1 MYQKEILYLYLF
13 RHGEKE
19 NCVGFLKSEEKRDG
33 HQVVL
38 QVKNI
43 LYNLAGTFPIR
54 IRSNSGWQ
62 EVGQVQLRQGCGN
75 WQQKGTED
83 FVEVEIP
90 LSDEYKIRGQSKG
103 KSGKQITEQND
114 SPGKRQTTEQAD
126 SQGKR
131 QITEQADS
139 RSERRIAEQAGGL
152 DKRQNVVPQEPEP
165 KLKAASE
172 SYPILWEDKWE
183 QLLHSYDQIHP
194 YGDDRTYIKLE
205 PKDFTV
211 LRSGYQHLVNNSFLL
226 HGFYNYR
233 YLILGKEKDFYIG
246 VPGVFYEREKMVA
259 MMFGFEA
266 FECEGGT
273 AEEGKFGYYLRKVEL

>member
-33 HQVVL
+33 HLVVL

-43 LYNLAGTFPIR
+43 LDNLTGTFPIR
-54 IRSNSGWQ
+54 IRSNPGWQ

-75 WQQKGTED
+75 WQQKGTES

-90 LSDEYKIRGQSKG
+90 LSDEYSIRGKNKEQSDKH
-103 KSGKQITEQND
+103 ITEQTE
-114 SPGKRQTTEQAD
+114 SPGKRQNVEQVD
-126 SQGKR
+126 GLSKR
-131 QITEQADS
+131 QDTV
-139 RSERRIAEQAGGL
+139 L
-152 DKRQNVVPQEPEP
+152 QEPEQ

>member
-33 HQVVL
+33 HLVVL

-43 LYNLAGTFPIR
+43 LDNLTGTFPIR
-54 IRSNSGWQ
+54 IRSNLGWQ
-62 EVGQVQLRQGCGN
+62 EVGQVQLRQGIGN
-75 WQQKGTED
+75 WQQKGMES

-90 LSDEYKIRGQSKG
+90 ISDEYKIRGRSKRQSDKHN
-103 KSGKQITEQND
+103 TEQD
-114 SPGKRQTTEQAD
+114 RGL
-126 SQGKR
+126 
-131 QITEQADS
+131 
-139 RSERRIAEQAGGL
+139 SERQNIEREDSTNENRSIARTDAQSREQNSV
-152 DKRQNVVPQEPEP
+152 QIIQQEPEP

-205 PKDFTV
+205 PKDFMV

-266 FECEGGT
+266 FECEGGI

>member
-13 RHGEKE
+13 RHGVEE

-33 HQVVL
+33 HLVSL
-38 QVKNI
+38 QLKNI
-43 LYNLAGTFPIR
+43 SGSIAGTFPIR
-54 IRSNSGWQ
+54 IRGSQGWQ
-62 EVGQVQLRQGCGN
+62 EIGQVQVHRGCGN
-75 WQQKGTED
+75 WQQKGTES
-83 FVEVEIP
+83 FAEIEIP
-90 LSDEYKIRGQSKG
+90 LSDEYKVRGQSKVQ
-103 KSGKQITEQND
+103 SDKQ
-114 SPGKRQTTEQAD
+114 SVVQAD
-126 SQGKR
+126 SS
-131 QITEQADS
+131 I
-139 RSERRIAEQAGGL
+139 
-152 DKRQNVVPQEPEP
+152 KRQNIVQAHNPIKEQSNVQIAPQETEP
-165 KLKAASE
+165 KLKAASD

-194 YGDDRTYIKLE
+194 YGDGRTYIKLE

-266 FECEGGT
+266 FECEGGV

>member
-33 HQVVL
+33 HLVIL

-43 LYNLAGTFPIR
+43 LDNLTGTFPIR
-54 IRSNSGWQ
+54 IRSNPGWQ
-62 EVGQVQLRQGCGN
+62 EIGQVQLRQGCGS
-75 WQQKGTED
+75 WQQKGTES

-90 LSDEYKIRGQSKG
+90 LSDEYKIRGRSKEQSNN
-103 KSGKQITEQND
+103 QITEKTDTQSQEQN
-114 SPGKRQTTEQAD
+114 SVRT
-126 SQGKR
+126 
-131 QITEQADS
+131 
-139 RSERRIAEQAGGL
+139 
-152 DKRQNVVPQEPEP
+152 VPQEPEP

-172 SYPILWEDKWE
+172 SYPTLWEDKWE

-194 YGDDRTYIKLE
+194 YGDDRIYIKLE

>member
-33 HQVVL
+33 HLVVL

-43 LYNLAGTFPIR
+43 LDNLTGTFPIR
-54 IRSNSGWQ
+54 IRNNLGWQ

-75 WQQKGTED
+75 WQQKGTES

-90 LSDEYKIRGQSKG
+90 LSDEYKIRGRCKEQK
-103 KSGKQITEQND
+103 KNQITEQIGSLSKRQDTVPED
-114 SPGKRQTTEQAD
+114 SPNK
-126 SQGKR
+126 
-131 QITEQADS
+131 S
-139 RSERRIAEQAGGL
+139 RSIVRTDTQNREQNSV
-152 DKRQNVVPQEPEP
+152 QSIPQDPEP
-165 KLKAASE
+165 KLKATSE
-172 SYPILWEDKWE
+172 SYPLLWEDKWE

>member
-19 NCVGFLKSEEKRDG
+19 SCVGFLKSEEKRDG
-33 HQVVL
+33 HLVEL

-43 LYNLAGTFPIR
+43 LNNLAGIFPIR
-54 IRSNSGWQ
+54 IRSNLGWQ
-62 EVGQVQLRQGCGN
+62 EVGQVQLYQGCGN
-75 WQQKGTED
+75 WQQKGTES
-83 FVEVEIP
+83 FIEVEIP
-90 LSDEYKIRGQSKG
+90 LSDEYRIRGQSKG
-103 KSGKQITEQND
+103 KSDKPIIG
-114 SPGKRQTTEQAD
+114 QAD
-126 SQGKR
+126 QSQRQRTVPENSLDKRHNTVPENNLDKRHNAVPENSSDKR
-131 QITEQADS
+131 QITE
-139 RSERRIAEQAGGL
+139 
-152 DKRQNVVPQEPEP
+152 PEP
-165 KLKAASE
+165 KFTAASE
-172 SYPILWEDKWE
+172 SYPILCEDKWE

-194 YGDDRTYIKLE
+194 YGDDRIYIKLE

-233 YLILGKEKDFYIG
+233 YLILGKEKDFYVG

-266 FECEGGT
+266 FECEGGA